1 MRSGGAMVLGK
12 TSNLPG
18 RPTNLKELGMGLLC
32 LQWVLVGIVWT
43 FFLSSI
49 ISLFP
54 VSGKLLDMD

>member
-1 MRSGGAMVLGK
+1 MVLGK

-49 ISLFP
+49 MSLFP

>member
-1 MRSGGAMVLGK
+1 MVLGK

-32 LQWVLVGIVWT
+32 LQWVLLVGIVWT